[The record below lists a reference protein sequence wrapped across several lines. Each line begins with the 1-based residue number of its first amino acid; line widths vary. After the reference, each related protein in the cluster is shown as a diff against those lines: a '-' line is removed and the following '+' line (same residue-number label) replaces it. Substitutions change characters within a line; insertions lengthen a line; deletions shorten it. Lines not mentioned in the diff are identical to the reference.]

1 MTINNDST
9 GSDLSAS
16 VSADQ
21 PSTDNEAAYIGE
33 INSDLHQGK
42 LSLLFLCASSFVL
55 LIVLV
60 LFSGDKTVSAFNDEQ
75 AMAVENAKVNVQTV
89 FIQPSYSKQ
98 RKVYGLVEAEQ
109 KADLGFELSGLIA
122 QTQVA
127 EGQRVSKGQI
137 LATLD
142 TERLLAQ
149 KKELDAAFLRAK
161 ADAKLAGLTANR
173 TIELV
178 KKRLEPEQRLDEA
191 NANLEAANALVNEM
205 KARQGSLAVELE
217 KSQLRA
223 PFSGQVVQQYLDA
236 GTVVNAGQPLFSLLG
251 EANLEARVG
260 LPARSPLA
268 LNLGDKYSL
277 SYKNTI
283 VPSVLISLSK
293 QRNRATRAVDAIF
306 TIDADAAE
314 RLYLMPG
321 DVISLSVD
329 VEINKQ
335 GAWVPASALSNGVRG
350 LWTLFIVDKSTGE
363 QIIQARSVTVEY
375 MEEQRAFVSG
385 AISQGDLVVV
395 SGLHRLAPNQTVQ
408 NVQVINTARN

>member
-16 VSADQ
+16 VSAYK
-21 PSTDNEAAYIGE
+21 PSTDNETAYISE

-75 AMAVENAKVNVQTV
+75 AMAVENAKVNVQAV

-122 QTQVA
+122 QTQIA
-127 EGQRVSKGQI
+127 EGQRVTKGQI

-149 KKELDAAFLRAK
+149 KKELDAALLRAK

-191 NANLEAANALVNEM
+191 NAKLEAASALVNEM
-205 KARQGSLAVELE
+205 QARQGSLAVELE

-293 QRNRATRAVDAIF
+293 QRNRATRAVDALF

-350 LWTLFIVDKSTGE
+350 LWTLFIIDKSTGE